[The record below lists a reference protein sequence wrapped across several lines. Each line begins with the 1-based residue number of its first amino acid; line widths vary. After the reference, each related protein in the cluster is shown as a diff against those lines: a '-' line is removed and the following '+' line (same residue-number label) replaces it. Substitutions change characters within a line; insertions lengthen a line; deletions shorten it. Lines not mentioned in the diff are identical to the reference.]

1 MLECWNHWKLL
12 IFGHFNLKK
21 KKRQFHFNLNS
32 QIYLTG
38 LENASEDILDNYYA
52 EVGDNQLHRN
62 ENLNISIR
70 SENLWTFA
78 PSLLK
83 LNCIHAKKK
92 QIFFFFNKGAPMK
105 INTLSVFVLSDV
117 HSKVVI
123 TVTSPGF

>member
-1 MLECWNHWKLL
+1 MLESFKTADIWPFQPQKNW
-12 IFGHFNLKK
+12 
-21 KKRQFHFNLNS
+21 QFHFNLNS

-38 LENASEDILDNYYA
+38 LENASDDILDNYYA
-52 EVGDNQLHRN
+52 EVGDNQLYRN
-62 ENLNISIR
+62 ENLNISVC
-70 SENLWTFA
+70 SENLGTFA

-92 QIFFFFNKGAPMK
+92 QILFFYEGAPMK

-123 TVTSPGF
+123 TVTLPDF